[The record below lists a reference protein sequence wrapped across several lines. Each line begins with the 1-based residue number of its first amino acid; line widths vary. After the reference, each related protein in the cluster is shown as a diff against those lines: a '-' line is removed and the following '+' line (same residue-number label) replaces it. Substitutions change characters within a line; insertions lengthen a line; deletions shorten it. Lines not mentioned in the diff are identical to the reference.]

1 MNRNL
6 LRGAVA
12 IGALSCSLMLTGSAV
27 PTLAGAAPAP
37 DAGTTDCAE
46 PAGSAAKGGSSARPD
61 DHREI
66 TAAEQKAIRERTA
79 RILAARSAN
88 KGKPPGGGGGGDT
101 GTGGPKGNIPVHVHV
116 MTSTSGAGDVTDA
129 QITRQIEVLNETYS
143 GNDVDGSAT
152 DTAIRF
158 TLASTERIANNTW
171 HSDRQST
178 TYRSQTR
185 DGGKNALN
193 IWVVDFRYLGI
204 ATFPWDYAANP
215 SIDGIRVHY
224 SSFPGGSATNYDQ
237 GETATHEAGHW
248 LGLFHTF
255 QGGCTGAGDEV
266 GDTAAQASPSSG
278 CPIGRDSCTAPGT
291 DPIHNYMD
299 YSYDDCY
306 FEFSS
311 GQSSRM
317 DQMWTAYRL

>member
-1 MNRNL
+1 MNRKL
-6 LRGAVA
+6 IRGAVA
-12 IGALSCSLMLTGSAV
+12 IGALSCSMMLTGSAV
-27 PTLAGAAPAP
+27 PVAGAAPTRVP
-37 DAGTTDCAE
+37 GTTDCPE
-46 PAGSAAKGGSSARPD
+46 SAGAAAKGAAGARAE

-66 TAAEQKAIRERTA
+66 TAAEQRAIRERTA
-79 RILAARSAN
+79 KILAARSA
-88 KGKPPGGGGGGDT
+88 GKPPPSGGGGGT
-101 GTGGPKGNIPVHVHV
+101 GTGGPKSSIPVHVHV
-116 MTSTSGAGDVTDA
+116 MTATNGAGDVTDV
-129 QITRQIEVLNETYS
+129 QIARQIAVLNETYS
-143 GNDVDGSAT
+143 GRDVDGAAI
-152 DTAIRF
+152 DTGVGF
-158 TLASTERIANNTW
+158 TLASTERIANNVW
-171 HSDRQST
+171 HADRQST
-178 TYRSQTR
+178 TYRAQTR

-193 IWVVDFRYLGI
+193 IWVVDFKYLGI

-224 SSFPGGSATNYDQ
+224 TSFPGGSATNYDQ

-278 CPIGRDSCTAPGT
+278 CPTGRDSCTAPGF

-299 YSYDDCY
+299 YSYDSCY

-311 GQSSRM
+311 GQSARA